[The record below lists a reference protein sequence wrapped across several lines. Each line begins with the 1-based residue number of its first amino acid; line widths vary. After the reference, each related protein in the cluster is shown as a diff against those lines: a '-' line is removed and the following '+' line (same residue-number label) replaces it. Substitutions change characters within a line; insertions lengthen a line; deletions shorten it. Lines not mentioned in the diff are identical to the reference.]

1 MESTVSVI
9 VPVYNGEKYIDTCMK
24 CLLEQTYSNIEII
37 LVNDGSKDKSGEI
50 CDRYAQNNN
59 NVKVVHKSNGGLS
72 SARNAG
78 IEASTGEFLYFYDVD
93 DEITPDLV
101 KDNVELAQKH
111 NADVVLFCFWYYVE
125 DRKELIP
132 NQMKETFI
140 GNAKEFFESGLTE
153 VIEKEIFNAPWN
165 KMVRRSVMEENNIR
179 FNTDYPIYEDVIFA
193 SEMFPRVSK
202 VVVNKEMYYKYF
214 VRSSG
219 TLITRYYPNLFD
231 AVSLYYK
238 NIVQYCN
245 KYENHDTQLER
256 FNYLY
261 FRLIAAHLKQVS
273 CHKDLAKKEKYR
285 LLKRI
290 CEDQLFRKAI
300 YGIQLKGTK
309 KIIRFL
315 IGHKMYRS
323 IHMLYNLRSK

>member
-1 MESTVSVI
+1 MEATVSVI

-24 CLLEQTYSNIEII
+24 CLLAQTYSKIEII
-37 LVNDGSKDKSGEI
+37 LVNDGSKDNSGRI
-50 CDRYAQNNN
+50 CDRYAKENP

-93 DEITPDLV
+93 DEITPELV

-140 GNAKEFFESGLTE
+140 GNAQDFFDHALTE
-153 VIEKEIFNAPWN
+153 VIQKEIFNAPWN
-165 KMVRRSVMEENNIR
+165 KMVRRSVMEENRIR

-193 SEMFPRVSK
+193 SEIFPK
-202 VVVNKEMYYKYF
+202 VQKIVVNKEMYYKYY

-219 TLITRYYPNLFD
+219 SLITRYYPNLFD

-238 NIVQYCN
+238 NIVQYCD
-245 KYENHDTQLER
+245 KYANHDAQLER

-261 FRLIAAHLKQVS
+261 FRLITAHLKQVS
-273 CHKDLAKKEKYR
+273 CHKELEKKEKHR

-290 CEDQLFRKAI
+290 CEDELFRQAV
-300 YGIQLKGTK
+300 YGTKLGGTK
-309 KIIRFL
+309 KVIRFL
-315 IGHKMYRS
+315 IGHKMYRT
-323 IHMLYNLRSK
+323 IELLYKLRSK

>member
-125 DRKELIP
+125 DRKELIS
-132 NQMKETFI
+132 NQMQETFI
-140 GNAKEFFESGLTE
+140 GNSQEFFERGLTE

-193 SEMFPRVSK
+193 SEMFPKVSK
-202 VVVNKEMYYKYF
+202 IVVNKEMYYKYF

-245 KYENHDTQLER
+245 KYKNHDTQLAR

-261 FRLIAAHLKQVS
+261 FRLITAHLKQVS

-290 CEDQLFRKAI
+290 CEDQLFRRAI
-300 YGIQLKGTK
+300 YGIKLKGKK

-323 IHMLYNLRSK
+323 IYMLYNLRSK